1 MQSFASYFP
10 FETTLAQQTSTW
22 NDFVIPDWT
31 GHIEDNEFV
40 AYKGENY
47 EGDTW
52 TFRFDMNE
60 PNRKYYFQL
69 KGTGFN
75 NDISSWKLG
84 RKLHAEFCD
93 NDLVYEG
100 NDENGKPTFGCLDG
114 DDPSKYV
121 LGDAAGEIA
130 MSNYGES
137 DKVSGVILSMY
148 DPETVPA
155 VTAFTGTDCTGQ
167 TFALYT
173 NGTAGEP
180 ETYLIS
186 DLEAE
191 GIPDSTIRSFM
202 APVGTHATFRDDPS

>member
-1 MQSFASYFP
+1 MKFTDLYTNPAKAFLLANIAMNYGGPSALIRDTQAISMQSFASYFP
-10 FETTLAQQTSTW
+10 FETTLAQETSTW

-100 NDENGKPTFGCLDG
+100 SDENGKPTFGCLDG
-114 DDPSKYV
+114 DDPNKYV

-155 VTAFTGTDCTGQ
+155 VTVFTGTDCTGQ

-173 NGTAGEP
+173 NGTAG
-180 ETYLIS
+180 
-186 DLEAE
+186 
-191 GIPDSTIRSFM
+191 
-202 APVGTHATFRDDPS
+202 